1 MSIKNTLKHI
11 FSILTLLFTLLAVT
25 SCESLDIVP
34 NETDLFKDSMAAKG
48 NRIIEGKS
56 LGERLMGAFDQDS
69 SINFTKSITYEVA
82 LKQFSVMPLV
92 SVDRV
97 GGTIVTDW
105 YSTSSNLNE
114 RIKFNIFILDEKMQ
128 NESVNI
134 IMFKETFNGSNWIS
148 SVANKKTS
156 IQIKELILKKAR
168 QLKAASELS

>member
-1 MSIKNTLKHI
+1 MSNKNTLKHI
-11 FSILTLLFTLLAVT
+11 FSLLTLLFTLLAIT

-34 NETDLFKDSMAAKG
+34 NETDRFKDSMTAKG
-48 NRIIEGKS
+48 NKVYEGKS
-56 LGERLMGAFDQDS
+56 LSERFMGAFNQDS
-69 SINFTKSITYEVA
+69 STNLTKSITFEVA
-82 LKQFSVMPLV
+82 LKQFSVMPLL

-97 GGTIVTDW
+97 GGAIVTDW

-128 NESVNI
+128 DESVNI
-134 IMFKETFNGSNWIS
+134 IMFKETFNGNNWIP
-148 SVANKKTS
+148 SVINKKTS

>member
-1 MSIKNTLKHI
+1 
-11 FSILTLLFTLLAVT
+11 
-25 SCESLDIVP
+25 
-34 NETDLFKDSMAAKG
+34 
-48 NRIIEGKS
+48 
-56 LGERLMGAFDQDS
+56 
-69 SINFTKSITYEVA
+69 
-82 LKQFSVMPLV
+82 MPLV

-114 RIKFNIFILDEKMQ
+114 RIKFNIFVLDEKMQ